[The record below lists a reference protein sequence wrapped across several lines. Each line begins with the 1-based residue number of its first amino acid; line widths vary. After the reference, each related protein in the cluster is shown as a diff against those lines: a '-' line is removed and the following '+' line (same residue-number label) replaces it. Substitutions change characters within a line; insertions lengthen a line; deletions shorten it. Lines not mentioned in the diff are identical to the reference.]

1 MRLDHKEAAW
11 KLQRSYNVAR
21 HLLASTLPQSH
32 QDCMR
37 IIILIANKLEKK
49 YSQIEILRNQ
59 INGVIPNQSQKLCSK
74 FKRATRYGIWVSIF
88 VVIDSRS

>member
-37 IIILIANKLEKK
+37 IIILITSKLKKK
-49 YSQIEILRNQ
+49 YASIRFRQNGIGRIEPAALADLTDLKS
-59 INGVIPNQSQKLCSK
+59 V
-74 FKRATRYGIWVSIF
+74 YWW
-88 VVIDSRS
+88 D